1 MENQSQ
7 EPDKQES
14 YRAEPYR
21 QNYRKQLP
29 NATTVLVLGI
39 TSVVTSFCY
48 GIFGIILGIIALV
61 IAKKDMQLYR
71 ENPQEYDGYQNLSAG
86 RICAII
92 GLCIGSLFFIFII
105 FYFIFVASVLIPAF
119 SAAAAT

>member
-1 MENQSQ
+1 MENQPQ
-7 EPDKQES
+7 ESYKQES
-14 YRAEPYR
+14 HRAQPYR

-48 GIFGIILGIIALV
+48 GIFGIILGIVALV
-61 IAKKDMQLYR
+61 IAKKDLQLYR
-71 ENPQEYDGYQNLSAG
+71 ENPYEYDGYQNLNAG

-92 GLCIGSLFFIFII
+92 GLCIGSLFFIFMI
-105 FYFIFVASVLIPAF
+105 FYFIFMASVLIPAF
-119 SAAAAT
+119 SAAAAN